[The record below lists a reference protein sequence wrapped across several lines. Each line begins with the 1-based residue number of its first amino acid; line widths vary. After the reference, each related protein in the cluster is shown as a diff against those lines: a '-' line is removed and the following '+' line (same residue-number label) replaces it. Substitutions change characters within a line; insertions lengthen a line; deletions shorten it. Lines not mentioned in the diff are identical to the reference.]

1 MAAPTRPRR
10 SGVASSSGIASQPA
24 GLGLYWIATNV
35 WSLGQQVIVQK
46 LIPAPT
52 PPAPGE
58 VKKKKAPPPP
68 PRKRKR
74 RR

>member
-1 MAAPTRPRR
+1 VLFAPL
-10 SGVASSSGIASQPA
+10 IASQPA

-35 WSLGQQVIVQK
+35 WSLGQQVIVQR
-46 LIPAPT
+46 LIPAHT
-52 PPAPGE
+52 PPTVEE
-58 VKKKKAPPPP
+58 VQKTKAPPPP